1 MTNFGS
7 KCATCAGGLGILLCS
22 VLMSMSVV
30 GAGVVALSKNA
41 DNGNVMG
48 NMGSMITAKVID
60 PQSNSLYILVT
71 FFSGFWGEVILI
83 VSFSLMLLGMW
94 FTGKR
99 KIIPLA
105 FLGVLILY
113 VSMYSYYSVTLEV
126 IGAILLSFA
135 YLSIYNYK
143 VAKVVKLV

>member
-1 MTNFGS
+1 
-7 KCATCAGGLGILLCS
+7 
-22 VLMSMSVV
+22 
-30 GAGVVALSKNA
+30 
-41 DNGNVMG
+41 
-48 NMGSMITAKVID
+48 
-60 PQSNSLYILVT
+60 
-71 FFSGFWGEVILI
+71 
-83 VSFSLMLLGMW
+83 MLLGMW

-99 KIIPLA
+99 KIVPIA

-113 VSMYSYYSVTLEV
+113 VSVYSYYSVTLEV